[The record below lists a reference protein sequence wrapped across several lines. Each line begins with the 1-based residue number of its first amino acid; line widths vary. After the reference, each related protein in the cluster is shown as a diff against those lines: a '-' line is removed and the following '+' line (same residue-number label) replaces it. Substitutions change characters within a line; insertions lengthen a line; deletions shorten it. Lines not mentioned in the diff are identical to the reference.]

1 MDSAGLTPLLWV
13 WGLILVPL
21 LCLMIRRPT
30 SGLVA
35 SFCFQMWMLYWLGAV
50 IHAFPWAELP
60 DTEHVVLGFQ
70 QATWGIAAFAFGAI
84 VAGPALGGGMLGKGV
99 PQTVPDGFQVEMD
112 PAKARRYI
120 KIGLIFYFVLQPTIG
135 GITGLNAVVAAASQ
149 LVVTGCCLQSWT
161 AWNRY
166 GKAGLLRTL
175 PQALVIPMVTV
186 VGRGFMSYGVLAV
199 STIMIFVAQF
209 FRPRWILVAGGLIS
223 LYLGLTVYVSYMR
236 DRDEIRNVVWYSED
250 RSYSTRLKTAWHTA
264 STLDLFDPRNDDQ
277 LGYIDGRLNQDGL
290 VGTAVDNLSIS
301 GEFLKGSSIGD
312 AALGMIPRMIW
323 RNKPITGGSGGLVAK
338 LTGLEFAKG
347 TSVGVGPVLEFY
359 GNFGTTGVLIGFF
372 VLGALISALD
382 FCAGVYLRLGNWT
395 MFTCFFLVGI
405 SCLNVSGSLVEIT
418 AGAMASVVVAVL
430 IRRRER
436 SPLPALQPVEASAL

>member
-1 MDSAGLTPLLWV
+1 
-13 WGLILVPL
+13 
-21 LCLMIRRPT
+21 
-30 SGLVA
+30 
-35 SFCFQMWMLYWLGAV
+35 
-50 IHAFPWAELP
+50 
-60 DTEHVVLGFQ
+60 
-70 QATWGIAAFAFGAI
+70 
-84 VAGPALGGGMLGKGV
+84 
-99 PQTVPDGFQVEMD
+99 
-112 PAKARRYI
+112 
-120 KIGLIFYFVLQPTIG
+120 
-135 GITGLNAVVAAASQ
+135 
-149 LVVTGCCLQSWT
+149 
-161 AWNRY
+161 
-166 GKAGLLRTL
+166 
-175 PQALVIPMVTV
+175 
-186 VGRGFMSYGVLAV
+186 MSYGVLAV